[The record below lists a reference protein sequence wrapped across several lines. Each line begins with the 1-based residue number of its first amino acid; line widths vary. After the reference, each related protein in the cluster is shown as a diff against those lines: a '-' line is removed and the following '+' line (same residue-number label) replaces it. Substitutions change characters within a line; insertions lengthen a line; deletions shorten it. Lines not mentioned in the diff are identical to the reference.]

1 MSGRKSKDE
10 LKYWLQELKKEAIKT
25 NRKWAERLGISV
37 SAAITAVKPSGTV
50 SQLVDSASGIHPRY
64 SDQYIRRVRADAR
77 DPLCAV
83 LEASGVPVEDD
94 VMSPSTKVFS
104 QPKGRSSAV
113 FNLHAYEDVTGYQEK
128 LLFMNVSK
136 SIDISNSRRHYQA
149 VKSWCERQL
158 RLEEQ
163 LLTSIGAIKDIVR
176 SCNTVGQYKKV
187 SRDLLTFLP
196 EQYKAGLKKYTK
208 ESPYPTGLNTEPQVI
223 ERMLGTLA
231 YAALQPHHRS
241 EESYKSRINSYYKPS
256 YTLQVFPRTKDYDR
270 NPVRSLEI

>member
-1 MSGRKSKDE
+1 ME
-10 LKYWLQELKKEAIKT
+10 EKKVIEATRLGVQDK
-25 NRKWAERLGISV
+25 RDVFQLLLAMCERLL
-37 SAAITAVKPSGTV
+37 
-50 SQLVDSASGIHPRY
+50 QLNKF
-64 SDQYIRRVRADAR
+64 
-77 DPLCAV
+77 
-83 LEASGVPVEDD
+83 PVEMGDYALSLHPQEVED
-94 VMSPSTKVFS
+94 AWLLLRQGATKNTLSPSSSTTIKY

-241 EESYKSRINSYYKPS
+241 EESYKSRMNSYYKPS
-256 YTLQVFPRTKDYDR
+256 YTLQVFPRTTDYDR